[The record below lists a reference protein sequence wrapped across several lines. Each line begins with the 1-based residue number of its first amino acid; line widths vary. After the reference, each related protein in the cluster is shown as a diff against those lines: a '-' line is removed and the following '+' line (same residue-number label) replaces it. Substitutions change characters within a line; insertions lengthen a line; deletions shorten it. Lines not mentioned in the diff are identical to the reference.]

1 MPVVANEIE
10 SRRINGIALAEC
22 HIANMKKKVMLG
34 VIAAMVVSMSA
45 TVFAGP
51 SIGQIIPE
59 EPQIVST
66 NVPEGAKL
74 VVSTIDVTDEKTLDN
89 YTSNETVKTLLKTVN

>member
-1 MPVVANEIE
+1 
-10 SRRINGIALAEC
+10 
-22 HIANMKKKVMLG
+22 MKKKVMLG

-66 NVPEGAKL
+66 NVPGNDGEGKQIQK
-74 VVSTIDVTDEKTLDN
+74 S
-89 YTSNETVKTLLKTVN
+89 